1 MEKDRIS
8 RQNPVKKKKQH
19 LHFLYL
25 LTSLMCFYSGI
36 WHYEYLN
43 WLLRIL
49 TICFYS
55 LISVHIRESYRSNK
69 KFWQFVLLIKF
80 YQQSYG
86 HLILQSVIWYVNL
99 TDFSTCCEAGHRAS
113 CQRTTLQSW
122 CDNSLKTAFS
132 NILVTARPDLSAQT
146 EHCRTKQK
154 GTF

>member
-1 MEKDRIS
+1 MVVSFYWKETGYQGKI
-8 RQNPVKKKKQH
+8 QGKKHQH

-25 LTSLMCFYSGI
+25 LTSLMCFYSGR

-55 LISVHIRESYRSNK
+55 LISVHIRVSYGSNK
-69 KFWQFVLLIKF
+69 RFWQFVLLIKF

-86 HLILQSVIWYVNL
+86 HLILQSVILYVNL

-113 CQRTTLQSW
+113 CQLYSHGVTSYSSSW
-122 CDNSLKTAFS
+122 FICTNGALPNKTKRHLLK
-132 NILVTARPDLSAQT
+132 
-146 EHCRTKQK
+146 
-154 GTF
+154 